1 MSNKIKIM
9 INDQEISFAP
19 TVELQEKLINETQP
33 NNKVAPM
40 HNFLVRSVCP
50 ESKEALLPHLVNPA
64 HTLMIAEKVA
74 SEFIPDIKIEL
85 GK

>member
-1 MSNKIKIM
+1 MSAKIKIM
-9 INDQEISFAP
+9 INGEEILFAP
-19 TVELQEKLINETQP
+19 TVELQEQLINETQP

-40 HNFLVRSVCP
+40 HNFLIRSVCA
-50 ESKEALLPHLVNPA
+50 ESKDALKPFLVNPA

-74 SEFIPDIKIEL
+74 SAFIPEIKIEL